1 MKRINILSQDTAN
14 KIAAGEVVERASSAV
29 KELVENSIDAGSEN
43 ITIEIE
49 ESGSKLIRISD
60 DGSGIHPEDIEK
72 AFMPHA
78 TSKIYNIEDIFS
90 INSFGFRGEA
100 LSSVA
105 SVAKVLIKTRTGDF
119 DFGKEMYIEGGEIKY
134 IKDVGCNIGTTI
146 EVRDLFFNVPAR
158 QKFLKSPQRE
168 NGLISDLVLR
178 LALGNYKVAFKLY
191 SNGKEVLTSYRNENP
206 KDTIRTLYGKQV
218 YDNILPFETHS
229 DIISIHG
236 YVGNSE
242 ISRGSRNRQSIY
254 VNSRLI
260 KSSTITA
267 AVENAF
273 KSFITVNKFPFFV
286 VYIDIFPEYIDPNVH
301 PTKAEIKFF
310 DEKSLFKLVFDGV
323 HLALRESLKDSF
335 RIDEEND
342 SLDIVSKEKE
352 FEGISVVQMP
362 IDFRGNM
369 VKEVADNEISIFP
382 LEKNNSSITSKDNYN
397 TYNYKDSYNNKSND
411 VSTVSSSY
419 QAVNNEKETL
429 KNVTIDNTSITSNF
443 DEPKLPIIKIIGQ
456 FNNSYII
463 GEYNKELY
471 LIDQHAAHE
480 KVLFEKYKKSIT
492 ALEVVSQVLLTPL
505 IIELGFEDYSYY
517 DENKEIFK
525 RCGFLIEDF
534 GDNSV
539 AIREVPMFLGKPDV
553 KNLFYDIIEN
563 IKALGSASASELKYD
578 KIASLACKA
587 AVKANNRLSQI
598 EMEALINEL
607 RYIEEPFTCPH
618 GRPTIIKFS
627 LYDLEK
633 RFKRIQ

>member
-43 ITIEIE
+43 ITIEVE

-105 SVAKVLIKTRTGDF
+105 SVAKVLIKTRTADF
-119 DFGKEMYIEGGEIKY
+119 DFGKEMYVEGGEIKY

-206 KDTIRTLYGKQV
+206 RDTIRTLYGKQV

-254 VNSRLI
+254 VNNRLI

-342 SLDIVSKEKE
+342 NLDIVSKEKE

-369 VKEVADNEISIFP
+369 VKEVADDEASILT
-382 LEKNNSSITSKDNYN
+382 LEKNISSITSRDNYN
-397 TYNYKDSYNNKSND
+397 TYSYKDSYNNKSND
-411 VSTVSSSY
+411 VNTVSSSY
-419 QAVNNEKETL
+419 KPVNDEKEAVKNLTL
-429 KNVTIDNTSITSNF
+429 DNTSIISDL

-492 ALEVVSQVLLTPL
+492 ALEVISQVLLTPL

-517 DENKEIFK
+517 EENKEIFK
-525 RCGFLIEDF
+525 KCGFLIEDF

-563 IKALGSASASELKYD
+563 IKALGSATASELKYD

-587 AVKANNRLSQI
+587 AVKANNKLSEL

-607 RYIEEPFTCPH
+607 RYIDEPFTCPH

-627 LYDLEK
+627 LYELEK

>member
-323 HLALRESLKDSF
+323 HLALRENLKDSF

-382 LEKNNSSITSKDNYN
+382 LEKNNSSITSKDKYN

-492 ALEVVSQVLLTPL
+492 ALEVISQVLLTPL

-587 AVKANNRLSQI
+587 AVKANNRLSQL

>member
-1 MKRINILSQDTAN
+1 MKRINILTQDTAN
-14 KIAAGEVVERASSAV
+14 KIAAGEVIERSSSAV

-105 SVAKVLIKTRTGDF
+105 SVAKVHIKTRTVDF

-206 KDTIRTLYGKQV
+206 RDTIRTLYGKQV
-218 YDNILPFETHS
+218 YDNIFPFETHS

-342 SLDIVSKEKE
+342 RLDIVSKEKE

-369 VKEVADNEISIFP
+369 VKEVADNETSIFT

-397 TYNYKDSYNNKSND
+397 AYNYKDSYNNKSND
-411 VSTVSSSY
+411 VNTVSSSY

-429 KNVTIDNTSITSNF
+429 KNVTIDNTSITSNL

-492 ALEVVSQVLLTPL
+492 ALEVISQVLLTPL

-525 RCGFLIEDF
+525 RCGFLIENF

-563 IKALGSASASELKYD
+563 IKALGSATASELKYD

-587 AVKANNRLSQI
+587 AVKANNKLSEL

>member
-43 ITIEIE
+43 ITIEVE

-78 TSKIYNIEDIFS
+78 TSKIYSIEDIFS

-105 SVAKVLIKTRTGDF
+105 SVAKVLIKTRTVDF

-168 NGLISDLVLR
+168 NGLISDLLLR

-206 KDTIRTLYGKQV
+206 RDTIRTLYGKQV

-254 VNSRLI
+254 VNNRLI

-342 SLDIVSKEKE
+342 NLDIVSKEKE
-352 FEGISVVQMP
+352 FEGISIVQMP

-369 VKEVADNEISIFP
+369 VKEVADDEASILT
-382 LEKNNSSITSKDNYN
+382 LEKNISSITSRDNYN
-397 TYNYKDSYNNKSND
+397 TYSYKDSYNDKSND
-411 VSTVSSSY
+411 VNTVSSSY
-419 QAVNNEKETL
+419 KPVNDEKEAV
-429 KNVTIDNTSITSNF
+429 KNVTLDNTSIISDL

-492 ALEVVSQVLLTPL
+492 ALEVISQVLLTPL

-517 DENKEIFK
+517 EENKEIFK
-525 RCGFLIEDF
+525 KCGFLIEDF
-534 GDNSV
+534 GDNAV

-563 IKALGSASASELKYD
+563 IKALGSATASELKYD

-587 AVKANNRLSQI
+587 AVKANNKLSEL

-607 RYIEEPFTCPH
+607 RYIDEPFTCPH

-627 LYDLEK
+627 LYELEK

>member
-43 ITIEIE
+43 ITIEVE

-254 VNSRLI
+254 VNNRLI

-335 RIDEEND
+335 RIDEENEN
-342 SLDIVSKEKE
+342 LDIVSKEKE

-362 IDFRGNM
+362 IDFMGNM
-369 VKEVADNEISIFP
+369 VKEVADDEASILT
-382 LEKNNSSITSKDNYN
+382 LEKNISSITSRDNYN
-397 TYNYKDSYNNKSND
+397 TYSYKDSFNNKNND
-411 VSTVSSSY
+411 VNTVSSSY
-419 QAVNNEKETL
+419 KPVNDEKEAVKNMTL
-429 KNVTIDNTSITSNF
+429 DNTSIISDL

-480 KVLFEKYKKSIT
+480 KVLFEKYKKSII
-492 ALEVVSQVLLTPL
+492 ALDVISQVLLTPL

-517 DENKEIFK
+517 EENKEIFK
-525 RCGFLIEDF
+525 KCGFLIEDF

-563 IKALGSASASELKYD
+563 IKALGSATASELKYD

-587 AVKANNRLSQI
+587 AVKANNKLSEL
-598 EMEALINEL
+598 EMEALIKEL
-607 RYIEEPFTCPH
+607 RYIDEPFTCPH

-627 LYDLEK
+627 LYELEK